1 MTNDVLIEKR
11 TLFVGENIKGENN
24 SDEQL
29 TLRLYVTTISDL
41 PFFKKGSYIP
51 NYTTVF
57 SSLIERRLD
66 GGQFEVEYPK
76 HFPPTI
82 SSRHFKTRCS
92 LLIGRP
98 KFGGR
103 ILYPR
108 KELRM
113 KILPSYIV
121 EQEGSMNIQT
131 NKTTFEPGEDVEVTF
146 SEEKEKQ
153 ISTGVSIYEW
163 YKRGEEE
170 LHDEYILSEGD
181 FSENSK
187 KWVIKLPSDPTR
199 VKDFFLFYPYNFT
212 FVSNEVHF
220 GIKAYI
226 LIEKKDETLRREIT
240 IVPRKPAFA
249 QEKK

>member
-1 MTNDVLIEKR
+1 VTKDVLIEKR

-41 PFFKKGSYIP
+41 PFFKKESYVP
-51 NYTTVF
+51 SYKTVF

-66 GGQFEVEYPK
+66 KGKFEVECPK

-92 LLIGRP
+92 LLIGKL
-98 KFGGR
+98 KFGER

-113 KILPSYIV
+113 KILPNSII
-121 EQEGSMNIQT
+121 EQESLGNLQT

-146 SEEKEKQ
+146 SEEKKEE
-153 ISTGVSIYEW
+153 ISIGISINEW
-163 YKRGEEE
+163 YKKGEEE

-181 FSENSK
+181 FNENSK
-187 KWVIKLPSDPTR
+187 KWVIRLPSDPTSI
-199 VKDFFLFYPYNFT
+199 KDFFLFYPYNFT
-212 FVSNEVHF
+212 FASNDVHF
-220 GIKAYI
+220 GIKAYV
-226 LIEKKDETLRREIT
+226 LLEKKDETFKKEIA
-240 IVPRKPAFA
+240 IVPRKPTFV